1 MAPKAISSGSPRSRM
16 GIFERC
22 HASASAVT
30 LAWIGVCI
38 APGTI
43 VFTRILLL
51 THSIAT
57 ALVIVRIE
65 LVLALWAIIPGH
77 PRRPSSELLFTIAP
91 PPLAAITGSAARIP
105 RHVPVWR
112 SEERRVGKE
121 WVDT

>member
-1 MAPKAISSGSPRSRM
+1 M

-51 THSIAT
+51 PHSIAT

-65 LVLALWAIIPGH
+65 PLLALQAIIPGH
-77 PRRPSSELLFTIAP
+77 PRDRNSGLEGKCVSLSLD
-91 PPLAAITGSAARIP
+91 LCGR
-105 RHVPVWR
+105 R
-112 SEERRVGKE
+112 SIKIHINRNYNDKTKE
-121 WVDT
+121 SKNKPTHISI

>member
-1 MAPKAISSGSPRSRM
+1 M

-51 THSIAT
+51 PHSIAT
-57 ALVIVRIE
+57 ALVIVR
-65 LVLALWAIIPGH
+65 LAP
-77 PRRPSSELLFTIAP
+77 LLA
-91 PPLAAITGSAARIP
+91 LAAIIDRKRVDEGKCVSVR
-105 RHVPVWR
+105 VDLGG
-112 SEERRVGKE
+112 RRTIHKHRTASKHITAYTNE
-121 WVDT
+121 NSTIHTNNNRTN